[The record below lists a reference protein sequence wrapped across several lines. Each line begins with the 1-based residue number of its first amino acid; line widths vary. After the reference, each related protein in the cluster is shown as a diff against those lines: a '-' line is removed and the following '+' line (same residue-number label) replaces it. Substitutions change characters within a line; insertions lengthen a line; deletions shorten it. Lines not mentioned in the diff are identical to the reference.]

1 MPKETKPKSVRYATL
16 KKRVKAEYEHTRQYK
31 TTYKDIKKYFGIINK
46 SVFNS
51 MLAPFNDIKIK
62 KIYKDETKKYCYG
75 QVTVWEWKRKGS
87 QQFHLEMQP
96 TYRNKKEFVD
106 TLGHEMVHLYQMANV
121 GDTGNHNK
129 LFYSF
134 RPKLNRIGLD
144 L

>member
-1 MPKETKPKSVRYATL
+1 MAVKKIL
-16 KKRVKAEYEHTRQYK
+16 KRELASRNKYK
-31 TTYKDIKKYFGIINK
+31 TTYKDIKKYFNIINK
-46 SVFNS
+46 AIFNS
-51 MLAPFNDIKIK
+51 NLSPFNHIKIK
-62 KIYKDETKKYCYG
+62 KIYKDKSKKFCYG
-75 QVTVWEWKRKGS
+75 LVEIIEQKRKGTRAYS
-87 QQFHLEMQP
+87 LEMLP
-96 TYRNKKEFVD
+96 SYRNKKEFVD